1 MGGALRW
8 LVKTGAQWE
17 YLPHDFPPPHL
28 VREQARRW
36 MQRGVFEDLV
46 HDLRMMLRGLGGRNE
61 QPSAAVYDGRTLQS
75 SPESGKRA
83 GYDGAKRRKGS
94 KVHMA
99 VDTLGHLLALVVTPA
114 NEQERAQVAELSK
127 AVQAVTGKQV
137 EVAFVDQGYTGLQA
151 EQAAAGEGIEL
162 WVVELEEAKK
172 GFVLLPKRWVIE
184 RSFAWMAR
192 FRRLSRD
199 YERLA
204 DTLKG
209 FHWLAF
215 SILLLPKVLDGL
227 CLAS

>member
-1 MGGALRW
+1 M
-8 LVKTGAQWE
+8 
-17 YLPHDFPPPHL
+17 
-28 VREQARRW
+28 
-36 MQRGVFEDLV
+36 
-46 HDLRMMLRGLGGRNE
+46 
-61 QPSAAVYDGRTLQS
+61 
-75 SPESGKRA
+75 
-83 GYDGAKRRKGS
+83 
-94 KVHMA
+94 
-99 VDTLGHLLALVVTPA
+99 
-114 NEQERAQVAELSK
+114 AELSK

-137 EVAFVDQGYTGLQA
+137 EVTFVDQGCTGLQA

-162 WVVELEEAKK
+162 WGVKLEEAKK

-209 FHWLAF
+209 FHRLAF